1 MNLHEAV
8 TAAAP
13 VSPAGSGKI
22 RFLGKEAAYWRLL
35 IQGALLLICTLG
47 IYRFW
52 LTTDVRRF
60 LWSNTEIAGDRLEYT
75 GTAVEL
81 LVGFLIAI
89 AVLLPINALFFL
101 AALDLGLIGKL
112 SGVMGF
118 LLLALLGQFALYRA
132 RRYRLSRTI
141 YRGVRFYQTG
151 SGLVFAFY
159 ALMWWGLIALTL
171 GLAYPWAQNG
181 LERFKMR
188 NTYYGDLPGRF
199 EASALSLFLR
209 GLPLWLLTV
218 GPLVGGLA
226 AAVYSV
232 DWPALAE
239 AVREGGSGLA
249 ARVEASNPDYGDAI
263 VFMIGAAVW
272 SALAAAVL
280 YPAFQAMMLRWWSAG
295 LRFGGVTVSSHLH
308 TGQVYRAYFRFLLYG
323 LLFGVGFS
331 IVSAVAFGTVDIL
344 KDMSPAA
351 ESQEITAVLAL
362 VLGYMILALGYSTV
376 YQATVKLALWRL
388 GMESAEISGV
398 AALDTVKA
406 AGGPTSAFGEGL
418 ADALN
423 VGGI

>member
-151 SGLVFAFY
+151 SGLFFAFY

-263 VFMIGAAVW
+263 VFMIGAGGSRALSRVPGDDAALVERGPALWRRDGELAPAHRTSLPRVFPLPALRAVVRRRLQHRLRRGIRNSRYPQGHVACRRVAGDHCRPGAGARLHDPRAW
-272 SALAAAVL
+272 LFHRLPGHREACALAAWDGIGGD
-280 YPAFQAMMLRWWSAG
+280 LRRRCA
-295 LRFGGVTVSSHLH
+295 
-308 TGQVYRAYFRFLLYG
+308 
-323 LLFGVGFS
+323 
-331 IVSAVAFGTVDIL
+331 
-344 KDMSPAA
+344 
-351 ESQEITAVLAL
+351 
-362 VLGYMILALGYSTV
+362 
-376 YQATVKLALWRL
+376 
-388 GMESAEISGV
+388 
-398 AALDTVKA
+398 
-406 AGGPTSAFGEGL
+406 
-418 ADALN
+418 
-423 VGGI
+423 